1 MIAIK
6 DGPHHTDGEGDDRFY
21 ERVERRRRSSLSSLA
36 RACAVHGNAPSPA
49 ATADFHLKPRI
60 SCFWNTRRK
69 YSQNTCVGTVAEA
82 DPLGVDRLA
91 QLLDESVQKPYV
103 SLVGAQLRI
112 ESARHVD
119 TGQVDDRHGLGGD
132 ELADGEELAGIGMAD
147 LGKRGLDVVGAIEE
161 GMPAGL
167 IRVELVALADRLVP
181 NRAAAITTASHS
193 GAVTFL
199 RSGGFVAT
207 TAVFT
212 GRRGD
217 PDVQVTRFNPD
228 GSIASTGTGIDY
240 AGQNGALVVSDV
252 PAAVAIQ
259 AYGQAV
265 IGGTT
270 QSPVSS
276 AARRCSG
283 RPGSTRTARR
293 TRRSAPVAC

>member
-1 MIAIK
+1 
-6 DGPHHTDGEGDDRFY
+6 
-21 ERVERRRRSSLSSLA
+21 
-36 RACAVHGNAPSPA
+36 
-49 ATADFHLKPRI
+49 
-60 SCFWNTRRK
+60 
-69 YSQNTCVGTVAEA
+69 
-82 DPLGVDRLA
+82 
-91 QLLDESVQKPYV
+91 
-103 SLVGAQLRI
+103 
-112 ESARHVD
+112 
-119 TGQVDDRHGLGGD
+119 
-132 ELADGEELAGIGMAD
+132 MAD

-181 NRAAAITTASHS
+181 NRAAAITTASHC

-283 RPGSTRTARR
+283 RPGSTRTARW